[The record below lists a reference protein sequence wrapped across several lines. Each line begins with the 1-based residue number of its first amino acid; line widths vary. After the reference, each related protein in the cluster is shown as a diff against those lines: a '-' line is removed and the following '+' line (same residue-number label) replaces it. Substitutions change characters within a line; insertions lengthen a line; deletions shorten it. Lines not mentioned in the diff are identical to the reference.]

1 MILISISQNSN
12 LISID
17 LINMYPMNLELKKNN
32 DQKFIDFDLKLQELS
47 ENVGV
52 LIQKDNDFTGEKV
65 SEIGEFSSIKLSLN
79 NLELIVKL

>member
-1 MILISISQNSN
+1 
-12 LISID
+12 
-17 LINMYPMNLELKKNN
+17 MNLELEKNN